1 MTQTTD
7 TVKGSKEEICL
18 CASCRNMLYEGDD
31 LVDNV
36 VMKMI
41 VFQQC
46 LICMIIIILKK
57 QLIIL
62 ILVTV

>member
-36 VMKMI
+36 VMKCGELHYI
-41 VFQQC
+41 E
-46 LICMIIIILKK
+46 LAHKNCMPEWE
-57 QLIIL
+57 
-62 ILVTV
+62 